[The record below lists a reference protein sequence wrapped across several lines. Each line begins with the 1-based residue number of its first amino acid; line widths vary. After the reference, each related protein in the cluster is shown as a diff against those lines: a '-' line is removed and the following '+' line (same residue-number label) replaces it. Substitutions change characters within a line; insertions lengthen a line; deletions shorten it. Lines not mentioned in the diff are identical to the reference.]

1 MQMNQK
7 KILVVTGPQ
16 GSGNHCWSKIFSHH
30 PQVCG
35 WNELT
40 TQYWI
45 GHVDEPFC
53 SCWMNPYLLYDK
65 TWEHD
70 NYFTNMSVPFGG
82 DVYDNKAIP
91 KVIKFIEVLKDLGF
105 DVQVA
110 ITSRDKN
117 ILDIQQKR
125 RWDSKTTQEFLDIL
139 PDIHDPI
146 FLSYESLLLYGER
159 YVRSLKIKIPIDF
172 SIIRGTI
179 INDANKK
186 YIQPFTPSKL
196 RKR

>member
-1 MQMNQK
+1 
-7 KILVVTGPQ
+7 
-16 GSGNHCWSKIFSHH
+16 
-30 PQVCG
+30 
-35 WNELT
+35 
-40 TQYWI
+40 
-45 GHVDEPFC
+45 
-53 SCWMNPYLLYDK
+53 MNPYLLYDK